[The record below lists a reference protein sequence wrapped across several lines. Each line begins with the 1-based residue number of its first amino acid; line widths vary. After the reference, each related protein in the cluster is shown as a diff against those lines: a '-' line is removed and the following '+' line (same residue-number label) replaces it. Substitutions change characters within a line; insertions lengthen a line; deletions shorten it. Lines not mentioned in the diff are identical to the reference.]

1 MAETAGVEGLQR
13 RIMRVDSALDMIQKV
28 GHAAGPDNVIEV
40 CWLIQKEVREIAVAL
55 EEVLE
60 TREAAGQ
67 GQPSGEVEAPDQ
79 VPAPAEV
86 LQLRPSRG

>member
-1 MAETAGVEGLQR
+1 MAERMAVEGLHR
-13 RIMRVDSALDMIQKV
+13 RMVRVESALEMIQRV

-40 CWLIQKEVREIAVAL
+40 CWLIQKEVREIAGEL
-55 EEVLE
+55 EE
-60 TREAAGQ
+60 REAREADGP
-67 GQPSGEVEAPDQ
+67 GRPLGEVEAPAQ